1 MTLLA
6 QLIFNSIVNGAMFAV
21 LAIGF
26 GLVYR
31 STQVFH
37 VAYGSSFVLLAF
49 VFYALVVGAGFP
61 WWIAGIAT
69 VAAGALTGWGM
80 EAWFYGPLR
89 RSGAASGA
97 AMVASLGLG
106 IVIEN
111 LLVLFWGNEI
121 RAIPRNVDAVMLFG
135 EVRVSNMQA
144 AQLVI
149 CSIVLAGLA
158 AAGRSEFFRIV
169 RAMGE
174 NAGLLQVLGHPLPRY
189 RSLVFALSGAL
200 TAVPACLFMLDVGT
214 DANAGMSWLLIAVIA
229 VLTGG
234 VAHMQGWV
242 LGALLLA
249 LLQSLVVWRFSAR
262 WMDLVAFALLIVV
275 LLFRPEGLVGVR
287 RRAEE
292 A

>member
-6 QLIFNSIVNGAMFAV
+6 QLVFNSIVNGAMFAV

-37 VAYGSSFVLLAF
+37 VAYGSSFVLLSF
-49 VFYALVVGAGFP
+49 VFYMLVAGAGFT
-61 WWIAGIAT
+61 WWVAGIST

-97 AMVASLGLG
+97 AMVASLGLS

-121 RAIPRNVDAVMLFG
+121 RAIPRDVGAAMLLG
-135 EVRVSNMQA
+135 GVRITSMQV
-144 AQLVI
+144 AQLAI
-149 CSIVLAGLA
+149 CSIVLTGLA
-158 AAGRSEFFRIV
+158 VAGRSEFLRVV

-174 NAGLLQVLGHPLPRY
+174 NAGLLQVLGRPLSRY

-200 TAVPACLFMLDVGT
+200 AAVPACLVMLDVGT
-214 DANAGMSWLLIAVIA
+214 DANAGMSWLLVAVIA

-249 LLQSLVVWRFSAR
+249 LLQNLVVWRFSAK
-262 WMDLVAFALLIVV
+262 WMDLVAFALLILV
-275 LLFRPEGLVGVR
+275 LLFRPEGLVGSR
-287 RRAEE
+287 RRPEE